1 MRTGTAPNSAIRSA
15 SSEATFFSISPAR
28 SPLRMAML
36 LKGAPCKDESK
47 PEIAKRQRGNL
58 SLRGVDMTRGKADDF
73 QAHLSRI
80 HAVENH
86 EWTRINT
93 NRVVPGAVLRTDRRV
108 TIQ

>member
-1 MRTGTAPNSAIRSA
+1 
-15 SSEATFFSISPAR
+15 
-28 SPLRMAML
+28 ML
-36 LKGAPCKDESK
+36 LLD
-47 PEIAKRQRGNL
+47 
-58 SLRGVDMTRGKADDF
+58 
-73 QAHLSRI
+73 LSRI